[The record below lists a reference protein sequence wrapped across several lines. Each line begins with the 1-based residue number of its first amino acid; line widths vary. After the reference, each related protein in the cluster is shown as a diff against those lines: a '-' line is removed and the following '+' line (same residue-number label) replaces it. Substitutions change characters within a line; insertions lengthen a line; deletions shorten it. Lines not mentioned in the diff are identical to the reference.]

1 MVYESHTRDG
11 ESKMRIKEIL
21 IEAQGQPRTAVVGWG
36 RGMGHSGHA
45 LLAGAVIEYAKA
57 TGAQP
62 FFFVSETVGEDD
74 PLLPAEKL
82 AIYKRVFP
90 KFKNIFKTAKT
101 IIPALEEVQS
111 QGFDNL
117 VFVVGADQKNS
128 FRFLGGKTKAGN
140 PVLPFSNTRVI
151 SRQDVAGELDLP
163 ELNAAGPRATP
174 MRDILKDQNATTEQK
189 FKYWRDAMPD
199 ALSDDQVMK
208 IMKLAAARMKFPIS
222 DSINEADQPPQGSLY
237 SPLSAAT
244 RDRPAPDPRAA
255 MKRKQEAKRMRR
267 FMGHRD

>member
-1 MVYESHTRDG
+1 
-11 ESKMRIKEIL
+11 MRINEIL
-21 IEAQGQPRTAVVGWG
+21 REAPEQPKTAVVGWG
-36 RGMGHSGHA
+36 RGMGHSGHM

-101 IIPALEEVQS
+101 IIPALTEIQE

-117 VFVVGADQKNS
+117 VFVVGADQKNA
-128 FRFLGGKTKAGN
+128 FRFLQGNTKAGL
-140 PVLPFSNTRVI
+140 PVLPFNETVVK
-151 SRQDVAGELDLP
+151 SRQDIARELDLP
-163 ELNAAGPRATP
+163 ELSADGPRATP
-174 MRDILKDQNATTEQK
+174 MRDILKDVNATTEQK
-189 FKYWRDAMPD
+189 FEYWRDAMPD

-208 IMKLAAARMKFPIS
+208 IMKLAAERMKFPIE
-222 DSINEADQPPQGSLY
+222 DELNEADQPPQGSLF
-237 SPLSAAT
+237 SPLSAAN
-244 RDRPAPDPRAA
+244 RRGKHVDPRLKA
-255 MKRKQEAKRMRR
+255 KQERAAHKMSHW
-267 FMGHRD
+267 MGHRD

>member
-1 MVYESHTRDG
+1 
-11 ESKMRIKEIL
+11 
-21 IEAQGQPRTAVVGWG
+21 
-36 RGMGHSGHA
+36 MGHSGHM

-140 PVLPFSNTRVI
+140 PVLPFNETVVK

-163 ELNAAGPRATP
+163 ELNAEGPRATP
-174 MRDILKDQNATTEQK
+174 LRNILKGESSTEQK
-189 FKYWRDAMPD
+189 YAEWRDAMPD
-199 ALSDDQVMK
+199 ALSDVQVMK
-208 IMKLAAARMKFPIS
+208 IMKLAAARMGYPIE
-222 DSINEADQPPQGSLY
+222 DEINEADQPPQGSLY
-237 SPLSAAT
+237 SPLSAAN
-244 RDRPAPDPRAA
+244 RRGKHVDPRLKA
-255 MKRKQEAKRMRR
+255 KQEAAKRKMDRW
-267 FMGHRD
+267 MGHRD